1 MAFSKD
7 DKDYLSL
14 LISPLTNSIAELN
27 KKMEA
32 HDDKTT
38 DIENIQNQMIG
49 AIKIVAI
56 AVLPIFCSVVT
67 WWFTKG

>member
-14 LISPLTNSIAELN
+14 LIKPLATSIAELN

-49 AIKIVAI
+49 AIKILGI
-56 AVLPIFCSVVT
+56 AVLPIFCSVAT